1 MSKKLKEENT
11 GFSKS
16 ILRLVYII
24 FSVICFFISFILGF
38 FSFLLFQIPFII
50 FGVLALISEYYIFKQ
65 NYKLILLI
73 SENKNLSLI
82 LSLIAILVPAAFGII
97 CSVTFMRL

>member
-1 MSKKLKEENT
+1 MLKKIKEENT

-16 ILRLVYII
+16 ILRLVYVI
-24 FSVICFFISFILGF
+24 FSVICFFISFLFGF
-38 FSFLLFQIPFII
+38 FSLLLFSIPFII
-50 FGVLALISEYYIFKQ
+50 FGILALIFEYYIFKQ

-82 LSLIAILVPAAFGII
+82 LSLIAILVPAALGTI
-97 CSVTFMRL
+97 CSVAFMRL